1 MKELLEMNKPFKK
14 YLPIYMIML
23 SIVLLMGT
31 SYALLK
37 SSHQGTNTYTMNVGT
52 LAVTFVD
59 SETNALTLENAYPMT
74 DDEGMSETKELTFTV
89 KNTGT
94 VTAKYSVY
102 IEETSTSPEFKSVIR
117 YISNKNNAGY
127 TSPKTLASDNYIDKD
142 SYLETSKTATY
153 KVKAWMA
160 ETADSTYMNK
170 TFTARVV
177 VTGEQTSMNSEYI
190 RNVIK
195 SKQTSTCKT
204 YVDEDGITYVSGSDS
219 CIDFNYV
226 WYSGKLWRITAV
238 NSDGTMKMITDDS
251 ITTISYNPEGDVNF
265 YDISKKDDTTYTGS
279 YMYQWLN
286 EDFLD
291 TLYNYKNIIV
301 EDNTWNITNSNASS
315 TNAISIKLPQTTLIN
330 NSTIGKN
337 TPVGLLNSYE
347 YYLSYKNT
355 NNSSGYLNNGYYWWL
370 LNPYSSSSVWHINH
384 NGSGGSYNPSISYAA
399 RPSINLKSNIQLTG
413 GDGDKY
419 NPYKIAGDRE
429 DVMPNTTYLN
439 TRSIGEYVVFDEDG
453 DTSTKEIYRIVGI
466 EDGKTKLNK
475 NDYIKNGNITLKKK
489 FSTNKTYGSGTS
501 DDYWDYYLNNTWYNS
516 LAQKSML
523 DKGTYYIKAMSAGSY
538 KDSLCNKNNTTET
551 TKNCVK
557 TTNIWNTGYVGLPRY
572 GEMFASQQGNGYG
585 SSSNI
590 WLITPNSSSYVWY
603 VHSSGH
609 GSYLNPSNSGGARP
623 SIYLKSNIVITGGDG
638 TKSNPF
644 TIG

>member
-117 YISNKNNAGY
+117 YISNKNNVGY

-142 SYLETSKTATY
+142 SYLDTSKTATY

-226 WYSGKLWRITAV
+226 WYSGKMWRITAV
-238 NSDGTMKMITDDS
+238 NSDGTMKMITDDNM
-251 ITTISYNPEGDVNF
+251 TTISYGYNSTFAN
-265 YDISKKDDTTYTGS
+265 S
-279 YMYQWLN
+279 YIYQWLN

-291 TLYNYKNIIV
+291 TLYNYQNILV
-301 EDNTWNITNSNASS
+301 EDSTWNVTS
-315 TNAISIKLPQTTLIN
+315 TTSESTKLTETTLVN
-330 NSTIGKN
+330 NSTIGVS

-347 YYLSYKNT
+347 YYMSYKNT
-355 NNSSGYLNNGYYWWL
+355 NSNLGFLANGVYFWL
-370 LNPYSSSSVWHINH
+370 LNQNSSNVWMVDNVNGTMSSAASSSFSVVRPVINL
-384 NGSGGSYNPSISYAA
+384 NSNIKISSGTGTKSDPYRISGDNEATGSGS
-399 RPSINLKSNIQLTG
+399 
-413 GDGDKY
+413 
-419 NPYKIAGDRE
+419 
-429 DVMPNTTYLN
+429 LN
-439 TRSIGEYVVFDEDG
+439 TRISGEYVLLNDEL
-453 DTSTKEIYRIVGI
+453 YRIVGI
-466 EDGKTKLNK
+466 EDGKTKINK
-475 NDYIKNGNITLKKK
+475 VDVISSDESGIENK
-489 FSTNKTYGSGTS
+489 FVSATTYGSSTS
-501 DDYWDYYLNNTWYNS
+501 DDYWDYYLNNTWIAN
-516 LAQKSML
+516 LPEKEIL
-523 DKGTYYIKAMSAGSY
+523 EVGTYYLGIISSSSSNY
-538 KDSLCNKNNTTET
+538 KET
-551 TKNCVK
+551 ICSTNDTSSPTKTCTK
-557 TTNIWNTGYVGLPRY
+557 TSEVWQGYIGLPRY
-572 GEMFASQQGNGYG
+572 GEMFASPQAKTTSNVWMLSTLGRLPIVIVSNGSLHPTQGG
-585 SSSNI
+585 
-590 WLITPNSSSYVWY
+590 LKLLV
-603 VHSSGH
+603 
-609 GSYLNPSNSGGARP
+609 RP
-623 SIYLKSNIVITGGDG
+623 SMFLSSDVSITGGTGLPDD
-638 TKSNPF
+638 PF